1 MRLSVTVRVALL
13 ALALALVSNLALVGF
28 VWQSTRADAIGSL
41 SRETIERADAL
52 VAVYRVGGL
61 AALDSTIG
69 EARRIGDASLIA
81 AVFDADGRRVA
92 GFGPMHLGGLR
103 PISFTLG
110 DLGMERGQDAR
121 EAGFSL
127 RPVGR
132 RWLLSG
138 RLLDSWRKAQQG
150 IERALALS
158 LLLSLSLGL
167 IGGLVLA
174 RYVARRLDL
183 IAGAVDAV
191 ASGDLTRRVAAVE
204 GGHDAF
210 DRLGG
215 QLNAMLDKVERLMT
229 ELRVMTDSLA
239 HDLRSPLARLRTKAE
254 NAALQSDPV
263 QREAALASLIAE
275 TDIVMGMLATLL
287 EITRSEAMSR
297 DRFTPLDPAA
307 LIAEI
312 AELYEPVF
320 EDAGIA
326 FAVQGSVVAVVAVHR
341 ELLSQAIAN
350 LLDNAIKHGSGGE
363 IALRLAREAGAI
375 RIEVADRGR
384 GIAAADQATA
394 LRRFGRLDAA
404 RSEPGAGL
412 GLALVEAVA
421 RLHGGRLELGD
432 NAPGLVARI
441 VVPI

>member
-1 MRLSVTVRVALL
+1 MRFSVTVRVALL
-13 ALALALVSNLALVGF
+13 ALALALISNLALAGF
-28 VWQSTRADAIGSL
+28 VWQSTHADAIETLG
-41 SRETIERADAL
+41 RETIERSDAL
-52 VAVYRVGGL
+52 VAVYRAGGL
-61 AALDSTIG
+61 GALDATT
-69 EARRIGDASLIA
+69 EARRVGDDSLIA
-81 AVFDADGRRVA
+81 AVFDADGRRIA
-92 GFGPMHLGGLR
+92 GFGPARLGAPH
-103 PISFTLG
+103 PIAFALG
-110 DLGMERGQDAR
+110 DLGIERGWDAR
-121 EAGFSL
+121 EAGYSV
-127 RPVGR
+127 RPVGA

-138 RLLDSWRKAQQG
+138 RLLDNWREAQHG

-158 LLLSLSLGL
+158 LLLSVGLGL
-167 IGGLVLA
+167 AGGLVLA
-174 RYVARRLDL
+174 RYVSRRLDL

-191 ASGDLTRRVAAVE
+191 AGGDLARRVAVVA

-215 QLNAMLDKVERLMT
+215 QLNTMLDKVERLMT

-254 NAALQSDPV
+254 NAALQTDPAP
-263 QREAALASLIAE
+263 RDAALASLLAE
-275 TDIVMGMLATLL
+275 TDIVMRMLATLL
-287 EITRSEAMSR
+287 EISRSEAMSR
-297 DRFTPLDPAA
+297 DRFTTLDPAA
-307 LIAEI
+307 LIEEI
-312 AELYEPVF
+312 AELYAPVL
-320 EDAGIA
+320 EDAGID
-326 FAVQGSVVAVVAVHR
+326 FAVQAAPAPGAAVHR

-363 IALRLAREAGAI
+363 IALRLASEPAAI

-384 GIAAADQATA
+384 GIALADQATA

-412 GLALVEAVA
+412 GLALVEAVS

-441 VVPI
+441 VLPI